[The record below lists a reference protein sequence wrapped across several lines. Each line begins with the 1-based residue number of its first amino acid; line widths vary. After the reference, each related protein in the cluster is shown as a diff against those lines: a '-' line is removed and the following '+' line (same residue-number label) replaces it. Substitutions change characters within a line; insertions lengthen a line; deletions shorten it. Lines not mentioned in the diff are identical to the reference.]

1 MSETGRF
8 PRSAR
13 IRRKKEFEQV
23 YRTGIRLTAFPLRA
37 RALRRESGESRL
49 GLSIGGK
56 VGKAVLRNRWK
67 RAIREAFRRHRQELV
82 EPYDLVV
89 SCSWQAC
96 QDDVE
101 RVEEAFVQIVRT
113 LNSLAAV
120 GEQEP

>member
-1 MSETGRF
+1 MSERYRF

-13 IRRKKEFEQV
+13 IRRKREFDRV
-23 YRTGIRLTAFPLRA
+23 YRAGIRLNAFPLRA
-37 RALRRESGESRL
+37 RALKRESGESRL

-56 VGKAVLRNRWK
+56 TGNAVLRNRWK
-67 RAIREAFRRHRQELV
+67 RAIREAFRRHRRELA

-89 SCSWQAC
+89 SSSWQAC
-96 QDDVE
+96 QDDVG

-120 GEQEP
+120 GEREP